1 MSHPGHGVRVGE
13 NAPVTAAPLPDRPVW
28 GDHLVEVAT
37 WLVAW
42 WSVLYWCGWSL
53 DLSLWPLGWVW
64 VVTSVVG
71 LAVVGLRARRRRRP
85 ADTSYDVPAATPRP
99 DLGGRG
105 SRTTELARLA
115 AVAGAV
121 VAVALLL
128 VAVRDWPRSGW
139 PLLWG
144 LPVVALVLG
153 LVTLLALPGRPG
165 ATPSDGDSAV
175 RGVRRVEHLAAAALA
190 LAVGVL
196 ALFINLPDYD
206 DPYYVNR
213 SVWIAEQG
221 TALTRDT
228 IFGPGTYVSPY
239 NGGIPIASIEALEGV
254 LAHLTGVSVGSLTWL
269 VTTGIGAVGTVW
281 AFWALARRWS
291 LRTPLVVLVVAVA
304 FMLLSGES
312 RLGNFWIARMWQG
325 KVLALTVLLPLV
337 WVWADDLVRTRDRRR
352 WWTMLVAGVA
362 FVGLTSTAVIL
373 VPFVTGGMLVAALVL
388 RHRELAVGALLL
400 LVGPVISGAA
410 VVLLSTGVGDNG
422 ALRYGPETF
431 RRVLG
436 PDHWMV
442 VVALVALGLAPLLVR
457 GRAAALMV
465 GATVLATF
473 VVLVPPLL
481 ELADALTGSGPIL
494 WRVLYCVP
502 IGVLVGL
509 LAVVRLPHRAGPL
522 RPVAAVLLPVAL
534 VGSFVVAGAGLWG
547 TTDHNGPATLTSR
560 PTWKVDLTAKAE
572 VEAVLDTGVEGVVL
586 LPPMAMQVL
595 PMVTTDAYAVD
606 PRGWYTRILA
616 EPDEQNEQRRL
627 LARYARGKTPELT
640 GADLGRALRGLDV
653 TMVCVKRGRADAE
666 LPRLAEAGYAAP
678 QQLADLTC
686 VTPTG

>member
-1 MSHPGHGVRVGE
+1 MPRAPADPAPAVGQ
-13 NAPVTAAPLPDRPVW
+13 NAPVTPITVPDRPVW

-42 WSVLYWCGWSL
+42 WSLLYWLGWSL
-53 DLSLWPLGWVW
+53 GLSLWPLGWVW
-64 VVTSVVG
+64 LATSAVG
-71 LAVVGLRARRRRRP
+71 VAGAVLLGRRHRRTTGGGREPVDGDPGRRP
-85 ADTSYDVPAATPRP
+85 WVRGRAA
-99 DLGGRG
+99 
-105 SRTTELARLA
+105 ELARVV
-115 AVAGAV
+115 AVAGAGL
-121 VAVALLL
+121 AVALLL

-153 LVTLLALPGRPG
+153 LLAVLTLPGR
-165 ATPSDGDSAV
+165 AGDDQPP
-175 RGVRRVEHLAAAALA
+175 GVRRTEHLLAAAIALG
-190 LAVGVL
+190 VGVL

-213 SVWIAEQG
+213 SVWIAEHG
-221 TALTRDT
+221 TAMTRDT

-254 LAHLTGVSVGSLTWL
+254 LAHLTGISVGNLTWL
-269 VTTGIGAVGTVW
+269 ATTGLGAVGTVW

-352 WWTMLVAGVA
+352 WATMLVAGVA

-373 VPFVTGGMLVAALVL
+373 VPFVTGGMLVTALVL
-388 RHRELAVGALLL
+388 RHKELAVGAVLL
-400 LVGPVISGAA
+400 LVGPVLSGAA

-457 GRAAALMV
+457 GRAVALMA

-481 ELADALTGSGPIL
+481 ELADSLTGSGPIL

-509 LAVVRLPHRAGPL
+509 LAVVRLPRRTGPL
-522 RPVAAVLLPVAL
+522 RPALAVLLPVAL
-534 VGSFVVAGAGLWG
+534 VGSFVAAGAGLWD

-560 PTWKVDLTAKAE
+560 PTWKVDLDANAQ
-572 VEAVLDTGVEGVVL
+572 VAAVLDRGARGVVL
-586 LPPMAMQVL
+586 LPPRAMQVL

-606 PRGWYTRILA
+606 PRGWYTRILE
-616 EPDEQNEQRRL
+616 EPQEQNESRRL
-627 LARYARGKTPELT
+627 LARYARDKTPNLT
-640 GADLGRALRGLDV
+640 GADLGRALRDLDV
-653 TMVCVKRGRADAE
+653 TLVCVDQGRTRRE
-666 LPRLAEAGYAAP
+666 LPRLAEAGYADP
-678 QQLADLTC
+678 QRLAGMTC
-686 VTPTG
+686 TTPTA

>member
-1 MSHPGHGVRVGE
+1 M
-13 NAPVTAAPLPDRPVW
+13 
-28 GDHLVEVAT
+28 
-37 WLVAW
+37 
-42 WSVLYWCGWSL
+42 
-53 DLSLWPLGWVW
+53 
-64 VVTSVVG
+64 
-71 LAVVGLRARRRRRP
+71 
-85 ADTSYDVPAATPRP
+85 
-99 DLGGRG
+99 
-105 SRTTELARLA
+105 
-115 AVAGAV
+115 
-121 VAVALLL
+121 ALLL

-144 LPVVALVLG
+144 LPVVALLLG
-153 LVTLLALPGRPG
+153 LAAVLALPARPEVAG
-165 ATPSDGDSAV
+165 
-175 RGVRRVEHLAAAALA
+175 GVRRVEHLAAAALA
-190 LAVGVL
+190 VAVAVL
-196 ALFINLPDYD
+196 ALFVNLPDYD

-221 TALTRDT
+221 TAMTRDT

-254 LAHLTGVSVGSLTWL
+254 LAHLSGISVGTLTWL

-373 VPFVTGGMLVAALVL
+373 VPFLVGGMLVAALVL

-400 LVGPVISGAA
+400 LVGPVVSGAA

-457 GRAAALMV
+457 GRATALMV
-465 GATVLATF
+465 GATVLATL

-509 LAVVRLPHRAGPL
+509 LAVVRLPRWTGPA
-522 RPVAAVLLPVAL
+522 RPVAAVALPVAM
-534 VGSFVVAGAGLWG
+534 VASFALAGAGLWN
-547 TTDHNGPATLTSR
+547 TTDHNGPAQLTSR

-572 VEAVLDTGVEGVVL
+572 VEAVLDAGATGVVL

-606 PRGWYTRILA
+606 PRGWYTRILE
-616 EPDEQNEQRRL
+616 EPQAQNEQRRL
-627 LARYARGKTPELT
+627 LARYARGTTPRLT
-640 GADLGRALRGLDV
+640 GEDLGRALSTLDV
-653 TMVCVKRGRADAE
+653 TVVCVKQARAERE
-666 LPRLAEAGYAAP
+666 LPRLAEAGYADP
-678 QQLADLTC
+678 QRRAGMTC
-686 VTPTG
+686 VTPTA

>member
-1 MSHPGHGVRVGE
+1 MRE
-13 NAPVTAAPLPDRPVW
+13 NAPVTATSPPPRTVW

-42 WSVLYWCGWSL
+42 WSLLYWAGWSL

-64 VVTSVVG
+64 VVTSVLGVA
-71 LAVVGLRARRRRRP
+71 AVAVRSRRRRP
-85 ADTSYDVPAATPRP
+85 RPAPADQPTGPSEPSADDRRT
-99 DLGGRG
+99 GGR
-105 SRTTELARLA
+105 RVELLR
-115 AVAGAV
+115 AGATGGAG

-144 LPVVALVLG
+144 LPVVALLLG
-153 LVTLLALPGRPG
+153 LAAALALPARPTAAG
-165 ATPSDGDSAV
+165 
-175 RGVRRVEHLAAAALA
+175 GVRRVEHLAAAALA

-196 ALFINLPDYD
+196 ALFVNLPDYD

-221 TALTRDT
+221 TAMTRDT

-254 LAHLTGVSVGSLTWL
+254 LAHLSGISVGSLTWL

-373 VPFVTGGMLVAALVL
+373 VPFLVGGMLVAALVL

-400 LVGPVISGAA
+400 LVGPVVSGAA

-457 GRAAALMV
+457 GRAAALMA

-509 LAVVRLPHRAGPL
+509 LAVVRLPRWTGPA
-522 RPVAAVLLPVAL
+522 RPVAAVALPVAM
-534 VGSFVVAGAGLWG
+534 VASFALAGAGLWD
-547 TTDHNGPATLTSR
+547 TTDHNGPAQLTSR

-572 VEAVLDTGVEGVVL
+572 VEAVLDAGATGVVL

-616 EPDEQNEQRRL
+616 EPQAQNEQRRL
-627 LARYARGKTPELT
+627 LARYARDKTPQLT
-640 GADLGRALRGLDV
+640 GEDLGRALSTLDV
-653 TMVCVKRGRADAE
+653 TVVCVKQARAERE
-666 LPRLAEAGYAAP
+666 LPRLAEAGYADP
-678 QQLADLTC
+678 QRRADMTC
-686 VTPTG
+686 VTPT